1 MKNKTSMRKIFLLV
15 SYIISISKFD
25 NCKLYFK
32 NLPKK
37 IRLHKTFSLFM
48 LSVHVNQTITGI
60 KCIKIYSCRK
70 IFKVTV

>member
-37 IRLHKTFSLFM
+37 IRLH
-48 LSVHVNQTITGI
+48 
-60 KCIKIYSCRK
+60 
-70 IFKVTV
+70 